1 MEGGGGIVID
11 ILLLIRL
18 DNVFRDGQSFEGNKE
33 RLLNK
38 ICLKEMRMSGRMGVE
53 EVPKVQEV

>member
-11 ILLLIRL
+11 ILWLIRL